1 MTIDNVDI
9 AVQVYNQFFFA
20 SHVLFTCNIILLSL
34 MDYGLRAI
42 TFVTID
48 CLATLI
54 IVLHSV

>member
-9 AVQVYNQFFFA
+9 AVQPIFFSQVMYFSLA
-20 SHVLFTCNIILLSL
+20 IIILLSL
-34 MDYGLRAI
+34 MGYGLRAI

-48 CLATLI
+48 CFATLI